1 MKILSFPSRNL
12 CIKAGEGVS
21 LPLKQGVWS
30 LQLKALPVE
39 DGQIST
45 AALEISMEKSSKA
58 EISLSYIPT
67 ILLLGICLRDP
78 TSHPTDSG

>member
-12 CIKAGEGVS
+12 CIKAEKGVR

-30 LQLKALPVE
+30 LQLTALPVE

-58 EISLSYIPT
+58 ENKSVIYPN
-67 ILLLGICLRDP
+67 
-78 TSHPTDSG
+78 